1 MPEELPPPIAIAMVI
16 CDAIW
21 VDPST
26 GKITLLGVF
35 SDIASKIFPAIHPL
49 LAVHVCLTD
58 AHGTIPVKMQL
69 IDADEENDPLF
80 EVEHEIEFPDR
91 RAIIFMNAHMKDIAF
106 PNPGEYRLQLFAR
119 NQFVI
124 ERRIVVKTIEMPH
137 D

>member
-1 MPEELPPPIAIAMVI
+1 
-16 CDAIW
+16 
-21 VDPST
+21 
-26 GKITLLGVF
+26 
-35 SDIASKIFPAIHPL
+35 
-49 LAVHVCLTD
+49 
-58 AHGTIPVKMQL
+58 MQL

-106 PNPGEYRLQLFAR
+106 PSPGEYRLQLFAR

-124 ERRIVVKTIEMPH
+124 ERRIVVKTLEMPH